1 MGFQRVLTPNERIF
15 GSVKQEKVVNAAKIK
30 QMSRL
35 KYNLVSTS
43 ELETIVRLQLQ
54 LVMNIQWLRWNI
66 LKPITWKTDLRRVL
80 PKMRV
85 VS

>member
-1 MGFQRVLTPNERIF
+1 MGFQRVLTPNERIL

-54 LVMNIQWLRWNI
+54 LVMNIQ
-66 LKPITWKTDLRRVL
+66 
-80 PKMRV
+80 
-85 VS
+85 